1 MNNKYPVE
9 ELEKRIGYSF
19 NNKELLLT
27 ALTHSSL
34 KNELADGKRDDYE
47 RLEFLGD
54 AILEFVVS
62 DHLYRNY
69 PALREGEMT
78 GLRASLVCEMSL
90 DGCAKEFR
98 LSDFILLGK
107 GEDKQGSRYKPSIV
121 SDIFE
126 ALIGGIYL
134 DSGIDEA
141 RRFIDRFVM
150 DDIEHKALFYDSKT
164 RLQNLAQAENLKLE
178 YRLIREDG
186 PEHKKVFT
194 IAAVINGS
202 DISEGSGSSKKAA
215 EQQAAY
221 AALKK
226 LREDE
231 CI

>member
-19 NNKELLLT
+19 KNKELLLT

-34 KNELADGKRDDYE
+34 KNELTDGKRDDYE

-62 DHLYRNY
+62 DHLYRDY
-69 PALREGEMT
+69 PDMREGEMT

-90 DGCAKEFR
+90 DGCAKEFM

-141 RRFIDRFVM
+141 KRFIDRFVM
-150 DDIEHKALFYDSKT
+150 DDIDHKALFFDSKT
-164 RLQNLAQAENLKLE
+164 RLQNIAQAENLKLD
-178 YRLIREDG
+178 YRLIREEG

-194 IAAVINGS
+194 IAAVINGK

-221 AALKK
+221 VALKK